1 MRSETALTVVRGEP
15 PLHVLIASVT
25 GQNLAKC
32 YQCGKCSA
40 GCPMAGETR
49 FRPHDIMR
57 MVQRDQRIRLLADD
71 SIWLCLTCET
81 CTARCPNGLDP
92 ARVVDALRELSMA
105 EAPGRIPKAIAAF
118 HRSFLEE
125 VKRTGRMGEFGLVL
139 RYKLRT
145 GQFMKDVGSVPS
157 MVIRGKLKPLVPSIK
172 GVKDVRRIFA
182 KCAMEKSAKVSSEV
196 NP

>member
-1 MRSETALTVVRGEP
+1 MQPADHHKLSGGELPLDAVVR
-15 PLHVLIASVT
+15 AMT
-25 GQNLAKC
+25 GQNVAKC

-40 GCPMAGETR
+40 GCPMAGETTL
-49 FRPHDIMR
+49 RPHDVMR
-57 MVQRDQRIRLLADD
+57 LVHRDQKARLLENE
-71 SIWLCLTCET
+71 SLWLCLTCET

-92 ARVVDALRELSMA
+92 ARVVDALRELSTA

-145 GQFMKDVGSVPS
+145 GQLMKDVGAVPS
-157 MVIRGKLKPLVPSIK
+157 MVIRGKLKPITPSIK
-172 GVKDVRRIFA
+172 GVEEVRRIFK
-182 KCAMEKSAKVSSEV
+182 KCAKAHREVS
-196 NP
+196 P

>member
-1 MRSETALTVVRGEP
+1 MRSETALKVVGGEP
-15 PLHVLIASVT
+15 PLHVLIGSVT
-25 GQNLAKC
+25 GQNIAKC

-49 FRPHDIMR
+49 FRPHDFMR
-57 MVQRDQRIRLLADD
+57 MVQRDQRARLLADD

-92 ARVVDALRELSMA
+92 ARVVDALRELSMT

-125 VKRTGRMGEFGLVL
+125 VKRNGRMGEFGLVL
-139 RYKLRT
+139 RYKLKT
-145 GQFMKDVGSVPS
+145 GQFMKDVGAVPS
-157 MVIRGKLKPLVPSIK
+157 MLRRGKLKPLAPSIK
-172 GVKDVRRIFA
+172 GVKSVRRIFE
-182 KCAMEKSAKVSSEV
+182 KCAEARRANGQEEV
-196 NP
+196 RP

>member
-1 MRSETALTVVRGEP
+1 MRSETVLKVVRGEP
-15 PLHVLIASVT
+15 PLHVLIASAT

-40 GCPMAGETR
+40 GCPMAGETP

-57 MVQRDQRIRLLADD
+57 MVLRDQRARLLADD

-145 GQFMKDVGSVPS
+145 GQFMKDVGAVPS
-157 MVIRGKLKPLVPSIK
+157 MVRRGKLKPLAPSIK
-172 GVKDVRRIFA
+172 GVKGVRRIFE
-182 KCAMEKSAKVSSEV
+182 KCVEARRANGQEGVR
-196 NP
+196 P

>member
-1 MRSETALTVVRGEP
+1 MRPADHNIITGGGP
-15 PLHVLIASVT
+15 PLEAVIRTMT
-25 GQNLAKC
+25 GQNVAKC

-40 GCPMAGETR
+40 GCPMAGETTL
-49 FRPHDIMR
+49 RPHDIMR
-57 MVQRDQRIRLLADD
+57 LVHRGQKARLLADE
-71 SIWLCLTCET
+71 SLWLCLTCET

-92 ARVVDALRELSMA
+92 ARVVDALRELSMT

-145 GQFMKDVGSVPS
+145 GQFMKDVGAVPS
-157 MVIRGKLKPLVPSIK
+157 MVRRGKLKPLAPSIR
-172 GVKDVRRIFA
+172 GVKGVRRIFE
-182 KCAMEKSAKVSSEV
+182 KCAEARRANGQEEV
-196 NP
+196 RP

>member
-1 MRSETALTVVRGEP
+1 MPPADHHKISGGEPTLDTVVRTM
-15 PLHVLIASVT
+15 T
-25 GQNLAKC
+25 GQNVAKC

-49 FRPHDIMR
+49 LRPHDVMR
-57 MVQRDQRIRLLADD
+57 LVQRDRKARLLSDD

-105 EAPGRIPKAIAAF
+105 EAPGKIPKAIAAF

-145 GQFMKDVGSVPS
+145 GQFMKDVGAVPS
-157 MVIRGKLKPLVPSIK
+157 MVIRGKLKPFAPSIR
-172 GVKDVRRIFA
+172 GVKDVRRIFEQCA
-182 KCAMEKSAKVSSEV
+182 KAHQEVS
-196 NP
+196 P

>member
-1 MRSETALTVVRGEP
+1 MRPADHNIITGGGP
-15 PLHVLIASVT
+15 PLEAVIRTMT
-25 GQNLAKC
+25 GQNVAKC

-40 GCPMAGETR
+40 GCPMAGETTL
-49 FRPHDIMR
+49 RPHDIMR
-57 MVQRDQRIRLLADD
+57 LVHRGQKARLLADE
-71 SIWLCLTCET
+71 SLWLCLTCET

-92 ARVVDALRELSMA
+92 ARVVDALRELSMT

-145 GQFMKDVGSVPS
+145 GQFMKDVGAVPS
-157 MVIRGKLKPLVPSIK
+157 MVRRGKLKPLAPSIK
-172 GVKDVRRIFA
+172 GVKGVRRIFE
-182 KCAMEKSAKVSSEV
+182 KCAEARRANGQEEV
-196 NP
+196 RP